1 MRKAFLLVGI
11 VLFTVT
17 TGRSQTAVD
26 SIKATIINLF
36 TAMRSSNGRSLGR
49 LFTDSAIMQTVARD
63 KTGETIVKTE
73 KLIDFANIINSMP
86 KGAADERISFDV
98 VQVDGPLAIAWTSY
112 KFYLSGQFSHCGV
125 NSFQLVRQSGQW
137 KIQYLIDTRRK
148 QGCE

>member
-1 MRKAFLLVGI
+1 MRKAFLLAGF

-17 TGRSQTAVD
+17 NSRSQTTVD

-36 TAMRSSNGRSLGR
+36 AAMRSSNGRSFGR

-63 KTGETIVKTE
+63 KTGEANVKTE

-86 KGAADERISFDV
+86 KGAADERINFEV
-98 VQVDGPLAIAWTSY
+98 VQVDGLLATVWTSY

-125 NSFQLVRQSGQW
+125 NSFQLVRQAGQW